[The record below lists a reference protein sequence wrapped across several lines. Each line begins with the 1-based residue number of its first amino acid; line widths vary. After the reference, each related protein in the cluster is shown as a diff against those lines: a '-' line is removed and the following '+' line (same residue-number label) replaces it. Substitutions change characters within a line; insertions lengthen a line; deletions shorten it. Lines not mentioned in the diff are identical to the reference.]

1 MYTKHMPDAYL
12 SVGTAILSKIY
23 KRVLK
28 SL

>member
-1 MYTKHMPDAYL
+1 MYIKHMSDAYL

-28 SL
+28 TL